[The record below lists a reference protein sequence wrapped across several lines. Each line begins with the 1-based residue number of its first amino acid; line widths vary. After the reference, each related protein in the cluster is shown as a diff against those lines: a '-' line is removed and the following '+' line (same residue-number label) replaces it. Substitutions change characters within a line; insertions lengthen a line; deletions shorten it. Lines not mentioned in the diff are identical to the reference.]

1 MYPNHKKRQ
10 QVAKALQSKSSQI
23 YVEEEKKEPIPD
35 EKVAQKVDTDKKI
48 SASPVPILTNIL
60 TIVKDKGE
68 EEEGDGEEEEED
80 EGEEEEE
87 DDEGDDEEEEED
99 EGEKEEEEEEE
110 EDDEEND
117 EEDGEV
123 ITNVKS
129 TIEEQSKSVSKETYK
144 DVKEYEQLIEKQIE
158 KKVEQKQQDE
168 KEPKVK
174 LTLTNLKVVASWRY
188 NSENQDCMICHKDLM
203 MPVQESG
210 TRKING
216 DVTVGACNHAFHTVC
231 INSWLIK
238 KNISCPYCST
248 GWKSASNV
256 GSSIYVYKSTA

>member
-1 MYPNHKKRQ
+1 MHPNHKKRQ

-35 EKVAQKVDTDKKI
+35 EKDAQKVDTDKKI
-48 SASPVPILTNIL
+48 SAYPVPILTNIL
-60 TIVKDKGE
+60 TIVKD
-68 EEEGDGEEEEED
+68 

-87 DDEGDDEEEEED
+87 DDDEGEEEEDEGDDKGEEEEEEDEGDDEEEED
-99 EGEKEEEEEEE
+99 EGEKEEDE
-110 EDDEEND
+110 EEND

-129 TIEEQSKSVSKETYK
+129 TIEEQPKSVSKETYK

-158 KKVEQKQQDE
+158 KKVEQKQQ
-168 KEPKVK
+168 PKVK
-174 LTLTNLKVVASWRY
+174 LTLTNLKVIASWRY